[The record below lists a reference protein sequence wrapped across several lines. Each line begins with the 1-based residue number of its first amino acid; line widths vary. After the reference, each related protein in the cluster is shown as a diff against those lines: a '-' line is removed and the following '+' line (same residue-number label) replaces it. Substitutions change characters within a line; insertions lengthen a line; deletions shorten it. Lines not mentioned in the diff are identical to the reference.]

1 MKYKRI
7 ITALSVLAGS
17 ALLSGQGLAFDLGV
31 VAFQMSA
38 ETHARCANAAE
49 ARATDLGWKTQVLN
63 SNGDLQAHAEQID
76 NLVQKGVDGLILCMS
91 KPVEADAQFA
101 AAKAAGIPTI
111 SVVSGTSP
119 HTLFDV
125 QVNEYGVGADSAL
138 YLLGTINF
146 EGGVLIQRFEAN
158 AGTRVRGKIL
168 DAVLEENKAVK
179 VVGSHSMARTKSWR
193 DDVRNGMQALILQQ
207 AGKFKGIWAS
217 FDGQAFII
225 DDLLKEA
232 GYKKG
237 DVSLVSIDG
246 GAEVFRRIKD
256 PESMMTATVSIPFEE
271 MATAAVD
278 SMKKIA
284 VDGMSKEQVVAGPYL
299 FMSAVLVDASNVD
312 QVLK

>member
-1 MKYKRI
+1 MAFRTMLKSI
-7 ITALSVLAGS
+7 PVAAGSLLLAGQ
-17 ALLSGQGLAFDLGV
+17 AMAFDLGI

-49 ARATDLGWKTQVLN
+49 ARASELGWNAQVLN
-63 SNGDLQAHAEQID
+63 SNGDLQTHAEQID
-76 NLVQKGVDGLILCMS
+76 NLVLKGVDGLILCMS

-101 AAKAAGIPTI
+101 AAKEAGIPTI

-125 QVNEYGVGADSAL
+125 QVNEYGVGADAAL

-146 EGGVLIQRFEAN
+146 EGGILVQRFEAN
-158 AGTRVRGKIL
+158 AGTRVRGSIL
-168 DAVLEENKAVK
+168 DAVLEENKAVE

-207 AGKFKGIWAS
+207 AGNFKGVWAS

-246 GAEVFRRIKD
+246 GAEVFRRIAD
-256 PESMMTATVSIPFEE
+256 PESMITATVSIPFEA
-271 MATAAVD
+271 MAIAAVD

-284 VDGMSKEQVVAGPYL
+284 VDGMSKEDVVSGPYL
-299 FMSAVLVDASNVD
+299 FMSAVLVDASNVAD
-312 QVLK
+312 Q

>member
-1 MKYKRI
+1 MRLKSLAAGA
-7 ITALSVLAGS
+7 ALALMAGQ
-17 ALLSGQGLAFDLGV
+17 AMAFDLGI

-49 ARATDLGWKTQVLN
+49 ARASALGWDAQVLN
-63 SNGDLQAHAEQID
+63 SNGDLQTHAEQID
-76 NLVQKGVDGLILCMS
+76 NLVLKGVDGLILCMS

-101 AAKAAGIPTI
+101 AAKEAGIPTI

-125 QVNEYGVGADSAL
+125 QVNEYGVGADAAL

-146 EGGVLIQRFEAN
+146 EGGILVQRFEAN

-168 DAVLEENKAVK
+168 DAVLQENKAVE
-179 VVGSHSMARTKSWR
+179 VVGSHAMARTKSWR

-207 AGKFKGIWAS
+207 AGNFKGVWAS

-232 GYKKG
+232 GYSKG

-246 GAEVFRRIKD
+246 GEEVFRRIAD
-256 PESMMTATVSIPFEE
+256 PESMMTATVSIPFEA

-284 VDGMSKEQVVAGPYL
+284 VDGMAKDDVVSGPYL
-299 FMSAVLVDASNVD
+299 FMNAVLVDASNVAD
-312 QVLK
+312 Q

>member
-1 MKYKRI
+1 MAFKSTLK
-7 ITALSVLAGS
+7 ALPVLAGS
-17 ALLSGQGLAFDLGV
+17 LLVAGQAMAFDLGI

-49 ARATDLGWKTQVLN
+49 ARANELGWTPQVLN
-63 SNGDLQAHAEQID
+63 SNGDLQTHAEQID
-76 NLVQKGVDGLILCMS
+76 NLVLKGVDGLVLCMS

-101 AAKAAGIPTI
+101 AAKEAGIPTI

-125 QVNEYGVGADSAL
+125 QVNEYGVGADAAL

-146 EGGVLIQRFEAN
+146 EGGVLVQRFEAN

-168 DAVLEENKAVK
+168 DAVLEENKAVE

-193 DDVRNGMQALILQQ
+193 DDVRNGMQALVLQQ
-207 AGKFKGIWAS
+207 AGKFKGVWAS

-225 DDLLKEA
+225 DDILKEA
-232 GYKKG
+232 GYSKG

-246 GAEVFRRIKD
+246 GAEVFRRIAD
-256 PESMMTATVSIPFEE
+256 PESMMTATVSIPFEA
-271 MATAAVD
+271 MAVAAVD

-284 VDGMSKEQVVAGPYL
+284 VEGMSKDEVVSGPYL
-299 FMSAVLVDASNVD
+299 FMSAVLVDASNVS
-312 QVLK
+312 QFTE

>member
-1 MKYKRI
+1 MTLKA
-7 ITALSVLAGS
+7 ALKSVPVLAGS
-17 ALLSGQGLAFDLGV
+17 LLMASQAMAFDLGI

-38 ETHARCANAAE
+38 ETHARCANSAK
-49 ARATDLGWKTQVLN
+49 ARATELGWTPQVLN
-63 SNGDLQAHAEQID
+63 SNGDLQTHAEQID
-76 NLVQKGVDGLILCMS
+76 NLVLKGVDGLILCMS

-101 AAKAAGIPTI
+101 AAKEAGIPTI

-125 QVNEYGVGADSAL
+125 QVNEYGVGADAAL

-146 EGGVLIQRFEAN
+146 EGGILVQRFEAN

-168 DAVLEENKAVK
+168 DAVLEENKAVE
-179 VVGSHSMARTKSWR
+179 VTGSHSMARTKSWR

-207 AGKFKGIWAS
+207 AGNFKGVWAS

-232 GYKKG
+232 GYSKG

-246 GAEVFRRIKD
+246 GEEVFRRIAD
-256 PESMMTATVSIPFEE
+256 PESMMTATVSIPFEA
-271 MATAAVD
+271 MAAAAVD

-284 VDGMSKEQVVAGPYL
+284 VDGMAKEDVVAGPYL
-299 FMSAVLVDASNVD
+299 FMNAVLVDSSNVAE
-312 QVLK
+312 Q

>member
-1 MKYKRI
+1 MTHKK
-7 ITALSVLAGS
+7 TLTTGAALAGS
-17 ALLSGQGLAFDLGV
+17 VLMAGQALAFDLGI

-38 ETHARCANAAE
+38 ETHARCANSAE
-49 ARATDLGWKTQVLN
+49 ARATELGWNAQVLN
-63 SNGDLQAHAEQID
+63 SNGDLQTHAEQID
-76 NLVQKGVDGLILCMS
+76 NLVLKGIDGLILCMS

-101 AAKAAGIPTI
+101 AAKEAGIPTI

-125 QVNEYGVGADSAL
+125 QVNEYGVGADAAL
-138 YLLGTINF
+138 YLLGTIDF
-146 EGGVLIQRFEAN
+146 EGGILVQRFEAN
-158 AGTRVRGKIL
+158 AGTRVRGAIL
-168 DAVLEENKAVK
+168 DAVLEENKAVE

-207 AGKFKGIWAS
+207 AGNFKGVWAA

-225 DDLLKEA
+225 DDLLKDA
-232 GYKKG
+232 GYSKG

-246 GAEVFRRIKD
+246 GAEVFRRIAD

-271 MATAAVD
+271 MAIAAVD

-284 VDGMSKEQVVAGPYL
+284 VDNMTKEEVVAGPYL
-299 FMSAVLVDASNVD
+299 FMSAVLVDASNVS
-312 QVLK
+312 QYAE